1 MRRLLAILLAGVV
14 CHGGAAAAATP
25 PVAVFS
31 PFDGS
36 ARTLARLAPH
46 SLRPA
51 EPRVRLPE
59 YHDNWSFSPDGSRV
73 ALGMGGAGDVCGRG
87 ICIADVGSMTVAGHV
102 PAPTAVEAVAWLR
115 PRRVVGVLQTGGILV
130 GDPVTGVVL
139 QRRDFPYNTY
149 YPATARTPAG
159 FAVMF
164 DTIPARLMLVDARGE
179 LRSAA
184 LNGIGRNAGLAV
196 DRRAGRAFV
205 VGAGRRVAEVDL
217 RTMSVRYRRVRVPRM
232 TRSREAL
239 WLGGGLL
246 AVWGGSG
253 AGVHVVNTRT
263 WRVRTVSR
271 RATGARRAAGR
282 LLVYSDR
289 RVGPAG
295 RGTGLS
301 VFTRDGTRLVQHL
314 FGTQELTVEV
324 AGGRAYVAGRDARGR
339 PAAWIVDARSGELIR
354 RLAPPRRAYDVWILG
369 SRLGSGAL
377 PR

>member
-14 CHGGAAAAATP
+14 CHGGAAAAATL

-51 EPRVRLPE
+51 VPRVRLPE

-87 ICIADVGSMTVAGHV
+87 ICVVDMRSMTIAAQIH
-102 PAPTAVEAVAWLR
+102 APTAVEAVAWLR
-115 PRRVVGVLQTGGILV
+115 PRRIVGVLQTGGIIV
-130 GDPVTGVVL
+130 GDPVTGAVVL
-139 QRRDFPYNTY
+139 RRDFPYDTF
-149 YPATARTPAG
+149 YPAVARTSAG

-164 DTIPARLMLVDARGE
+164 DSVPARLMLVDPRGE
-179 LRSAA
+179 MRSVA
-184 LNGIGRNAGLAV
+184 LNGIARNAGLAA
-196 DRRAGRAFV
+196 DRRTGRAFV
-205 VGAGRRVAEVDL
+205 VGAGRRVAVVDL
-217 RTMSVRYRRVRVPRM
+217 RTMTVKYRRVRVPRM

-239 WLGGGLL
+239 WLGRGLL
-246 AVWGGSG
+246 ALWGGSG
-253 AGVHVVNTRT
+253 AGAHVVDTRT
-263 WRVRTVSR
+263 WSVRTVSR
-271 RATGARRAAGR
+271 AATGVRRAAGR

-289 RVGPAG
+289 RVGRAG
-295 RGTGLS
+295 RGIGLR
-301 VFTRDGTRLVQHL
+301 VFTRDGARLVQHL
-314 FGTQELTVEV
+314 FGTRKLSMEV
-324 AGGRAYVAGRDARGR
+324 AGGRAYVAGPDARGR
-339 PAAWIVDARSGELIR
+339 RTAWIVDARSGERIR
-354 RLAPPRRAYDVWILG
+354 TLAPPRRAYDVRILG